1 MEHQKGQSNDTESR
15 ASNASSTRDQES
27 TGFSATPDD
36 PLSSPVFNPDRLE
49 AHLGWDSEF
58 DIALRSQTTPL
69 WSQTQLHACLPSEYQ
84 RQIIMMQQARDNYGA
99 AKSTNFN
106 LPLENIYDPLFQFPS
121 GGPASLQTAPGPT
134 SPRVMASKLLD
145 MHGYVRGGGGASSS
159 SSSGNH
165 VESDASL
172 PAGKKMRS
180 LRAPP
185 TGKHEFPS
193 PEPYSFHQSE
203 AQPGPGNPYYFAEMD
218 RQPWMCTSEENV
230 RPAIG
235 ARQQLGSTVMG
246 ARELNTMEQLL
257 VQCATALE
265 ASDFTYAQ
273 QTIFVINNIAA
284 VDGDPNQ
291 RLLAHFLR
299 ALILRA
305 SKVAPHLL
313 SGSERE
319 SLMKSSKLKTVL
331 ELTNYIDVMPWYR
344 FGFTAA
350 NGAIL
355 DAFEGKEKVHIL
367 DFNISHCMQWPTLI
381 EALAERSEGPPQV
394 RLTVC
399 VSKAPIPPLL
409 EVPYDDLIMR
419 LAKFARSKNVPFEYE
434 LLVEDLES
442 LDLSKISIREGEI
455 LAVNCLFR
463 LHYVSDEA
471 QSTDQASCP
480 RDKVL
485 MFIRN
490 LNPAIVTLTEEDA
503 YLTSPK
509 LVPRLRSA
517 FNYLWIPFDALHTL
531 LPNESQQR
539 RHCEDEVANKIE
551 NLVAC
556 EGEYRIE
563 RVETK
568 DRWVQRMR
576 RARFEMIAFNE
587 DVVAENRLMLGEHSG
602 CWGLRKDGDED
613 VLFLTWKGHNVSFA
627 TAWVPVDLVNLPVLI
642 S

>member
-1 MEHQKGQSNDTESR
+1 MEHQKGLSNDTDSR
-15 ASNASSTRDQES
+15 TSNTSSTRDQES

-36 PLSSPVFNPDRLE
+36 PLSSSVFSHDRLD
-49 AHLGWDSEF
+49 AQLDLDSEL
-58 DIALRSQTTPL
+58 DIAIRSQTTSL
-69 WSQTQLHACLPSEYQ
+69 WSQSTPLHDCLPPEYQ
-84 RQIIMMQQARDNYGA
+84 RQRIVMQQARDNYEA
-99 AKSTNFN
+99 NCTNFT
-106 LPLENIYDPLFQFPS
+106 LPLDNIYNPLFQYRM
-121 GGPASLQTAPGPT
+121 GAPASLQGSAPGPT

-145 MHGYVRGGGGASSS
+145 MHGYVQ
-159 SSSGNH
+159 SGCSRSTP
-165 VESDASL
+165 VESEVSP

-180 LRAPP
+180 MRVPP
-185 TGKHEFPS
+185 IGKHEYPS
-193 PEPYSFHQSE
+193 QEPYSFHQNK
-203 AQPGPGNPYYFAEMD
+203 ALAAPGNTPHHFAEMD
-218 RQPWMCTSEENV
+218 RQPWQCPSEDKGRPGGV
-230 RPAIG
+230 RH
-235 ARQQLGSTVMG
+235 QMGSTVMG
-246 ARELNTMEQLL
+246 TRELSTMEQLL

-265 ASDFTYAQ
+265 ASDITYAQ

-291 RLLAHFLR
+291 RLLAYFLR

-305 SKVAPHLL
+305 SKFAPHLL
-313 SGSERE
+313 PGDSGGSIR
-319 SLMKSSKLKTVL
+319 SCKLKTVL

-344 FGFTAA
+344 FGFIAA
-350 NGAIL
+350 NGAML
-355 DAFEGKEKVHIL
+355 EAFEGKEKVHIL

-399 VSKAPIPPLL
+399 VSRAPIPPLL

-434 LLVEDLES
+434 LLVEDLENLHPS
-442 LDLSKISIREGEI
+442 RIGVREGEI

-471 QSTDQASCP
+471 HSTDHRSTSP
-480 RDKVL
+480 RDEL
-485 MFIRN
+485 LRLIRH

-503 YLTSPK
+503 NLTPQK
-509 LVPRLRSA
+509 LVPRLRAA

-531 LPNESQQR
+531 LPGESQQR

-556 EGEYRIE
+556 EGGYRIE

-576 RARFEMIAFNE
+576 RARFEMVSFSE
-587 DVVAENRLMLGEHSG
+587 DVVAENKLMLGEHSG
-602 CWGLRKDGDED
+602 CWGLRKDEDEE

-627 TAWVPVDLVNLPVLI
+627 TAWVPVDQVHLPL
-642 S
+642 